1 MLEKSFAERTGRSL
15 NLSEQ
20 QQKPEENVY
29 INWYKRAFYTISR
42 SRQAVMGIGYI
53 PLSAIVDYSNN
64 VGHVEDTV
72 QDFIEIIYAMD
83 DIYVAHHVNKK

>member
-1 MLEKSFAERTGRSL
+1 MDLVARKFAERNGTL
-15 NLSEQ
+15 PDLSN
-20 QQKPEENVY
+20 KPEENVY

-83 DIYVAHHVNKK
+83 DLYVEHHVNKK